1 MPKLNITKDKVDSLP
16 FPATDR
22 IDYFDEKLTGF
33 GVRVSPTTKTYFV
46 MARVNG
52 KLTRVT
58 IGKHGSPKTADGA
71 RKEAK
76 GILGDMTKGIDH
88 NQEKMMA
95 RARGITLK
103 EIVEQYFE
111 TQNIKTS
118 TSDIYTLLLDTHLS
132 DWQQKPIKE
141 ITREM
146 VSTRHLRISKNSG
159 QSSANNVLKVF
170 RLMYNYAAAKFP
182 NTLPENP
189 VKVLTNSRQWNKI
202 KRRNTYLQGHE
213 LEIWWKALDVIQTPA
228 TRDFLKLLLFTGLR
242 KDEALSLKWSQVDF
256 KANTFSILDPKNGN
270 DLTLPM
276 STAII
281 EIFEDRLKCKESD
294 FVFPGSG
301 KSGHLVETR
310 KQINKV
316 EHETIK
322 IINGCA
328 NDAELAMLQ
337 KKHPDKVKPGLTFMP
352 HDMRRTF
359 ATIAENLVSYSELKR
374 LLNHS
379 SEGDVTQGYLIIS
392 TEKLREPMQRI
403 TDAILKLLGNKI
415 TVEINSTENDLS

>member
-1 MPKLNITKDKVDSLP
+1 MAKLNITKDKVDSLT
-16 FPATDR
+16 FPTTGR

-88 NQEKMMA
+88 NREKIMA
-95 RARGITLK
+95 RVRGLTLN

-111 TQNIKTS
+111 TQSIKES
-118 TSDIYTLLLDTHLS
+118 TTDSYTLLIDTHLS
-132 DWQQKPIKE
+132 DWKKKPIKE

-159 QSSANNVLKVF
+159 QSSANNVMKVF

-189 VKVLTNSRQWNKI
+189 VKVLTNSRQWNKV
-202 KRRNTYLQGHE
+202 KRRNTYIQGHE
-213 LEIWWKALDVIQTPA
+213 LAVWWKALDVIQTPA
-228 TRDFLKLLLFTGLR
+228 TCDFLKLLLFTGLR

-256 KANTFSILDPKNGN
+256 KSKTFSILDPKNGN

-276 STAII
+276 STTIE
-281 EIFEDRLKCKESD
+281 EIFKERLEKRESD
-294 FVFPGSG
+294 FVFPGTG
-301 KSGHLVETR
+301 KTGHLIETR
-310 KQINKV
+310 KQIGKV
-316 EHETIK
+316 EHETLK

-328 NDAELAMLQ
+328 DDAELAKIQ
-337 KKHPDKVKPGLTFMP
+337 KEHPDKVKVGLTFMP

-359 ATIAENLVSYSELKR
+359 ATIAENIVSYTVLKR

-379 SEGDVTQGYLIIS
+379 TEGDVTQGYLIIS
-392 TEKLREPMQRI
+392 TEKLREPMQNV
-403 TDAILKLLGNKI
+403 TDAILKLLELK
-415 TVEINSTENDLS
+415 ESA

>member
-1 MPKLNITKDKVDSLP
+1 MAKLNITKDKVDSLH
-16 FPATDR
+16 FPTTGR

-88 NQEKMMA
+88 NQEKVKA
-95 RARGITLK
+95 RVRGLTLK
-103 EIVEQYFE
+103 EIIEQYFE
-111 TQNIKTS
+111 TQSIKTS
-118 TSDIYTLLLDTHLS
+118 TADNYSLLLDTHLS
-132 DWQQKPIKE
+132 DWKKKPLKE

-146 VSTRHLRISKNSG
+146 VSARHLNISKNSG
-159 QSSANNVLKVF
+159 QASANNVMKVL
-170 RLMYNYAAAKFP
+170 RLMYNHAAGKYP
-182 NTLPENP
+182 DTLPENP
-189 VKVLTNSRQWNKI
+189 VKVLSNARQWNKI
-202 KRRNTYLQGHE
+202 KRRGTCLQEHE
-213 LEIWWKALDVIQTPA
+213 LAVWWKALDAVQTPA
-228 TRDFLKLLLFTGLR
+228 TRDFFKLLLFTGLR
-242 KDEALSLKWSQVDF
+242 KDEALSLKWTQVDF
-256 KANTFSILDPKNGN
+256 EGKTFTILDPKNNN

-276 STAII
+276 STTIT
-281 EIFEDRLKCKESD
+281 EIFKDRLKCREND
-294 FVFPGSG
+294 FVFPGPG
-301 KSGHLVETR
+301 KTGHLIETR
-310 KQINKV
+310 KQIGHV
-316 EHETIK
+316 ERETLK

-328 NDAELAMLQ
+328 DDAELAKMQ
-337 KKHPDKVKPGLTFMP
+337 KEHPDKVKPGLSFMP

-359 ATIAENLVSYSELKR
+359 ATIAENLVSYTELKR

-403 TDAILKLLGNKI
+403 TDAIVKAVMPKQP
-415 TVEINSTENDLS
+415 